1 MMEGRQRRVPVKA
14 LRQGSVPERIALRS
28 LREGLC
34 SETSNR
40 RMLKVERK
48 CFGRERCRM
57 KNCSALFFAFQRKLE
72 IGKAEKTTEFSAK
85 RAQINR
91 LWGDPSAKC
100 GKLFCFF
107 VSGRHFL
114 GRTGLQSAV
123 FPLHPVLF
131 QVEGNSKKEQFCAD
145 VCPASREESPESEII
160 FQQGKSALR
169 LNGAAQ
175 AQIDTPLGGHAPL
188 GPRTLLPEGFLQA
201 KLFRLFRIFGAAA
214 LASAGTAG
222 AAFTPIPSGGHKLSV
237 FFLR

>member
-1 MMEGRQRRVPVKA
+1 
-14 LRQGSVPERIALRS
+14 
-28 LREGLC
+28 
-34 SETSNR
+34 
-40 RMLKVERK
+40 
-48 CFGRERCRM
+48 M
-57 KNCSALFFAFQRKLE
+57 KTCSAPIFVFRWKPETGKAPGKQRK
-72 IGKAEKTTEFSAK
+72 TRSFPQK

-91 LWGDPSAKC
+91 PWGDPSAKC

-169 LNGAAQ
+169 LNGAADRYPSRRSCAARSSHASPRRFSASKALSAVPDFWRGSTGFGRDSRRSFHTDTKRWTQ
-175 AQIDTPLGGHAPL
+175 AV
-188 GPRTLLPEGFLQA
+188 
-201 KLFRLFRIFGAAA
+201 RLFPPCVPGITAA
-214 LASAGTAG
+214 S
-222 AAFTPIPSGGHKLSV
+222 FPV
-237 FFLR
+237 RR

>member
-1 MMEGRQRRVPVKA
+1 
-14 LRQGSVPERIALRS
+14 
-28 LREGLC
+28 
-34 SETSNR
+34 
-40 RMLKVERK
+40 
-48 CFGRERCRM
+48 M
-57 KNCSALFFAFQRKLE
+57 KTCSAPIFVFRWKPETGKAPGKQRK
-72 IGKAEKTTEFSAK
+72 TRSFPQK

-91 LWGDPSAKC
+91 PWGDPSAKC

-175 AQIDTPLGGHAPL
+175 AQSRPAPSSFWTWPSSREKQSAWRAEMKAGLPLYPQTAS
-188 GPRTLLPEGFLQA
+188 TL
-201 KLFRLFRIFGAAA
+201 
-214 LASAGTAG
+214 
-222 AAFTPIPSGGHKLSV
+222 
-237 FFLR
+237 

>member
-1 MMEGRQRRVPVKA
+1 
-14 LRQGSVPERIALRS
+14 
-28 LREGLC
+28 
-34 SETSNR
+34 
-40 RMLKVERK
+40 
-48 CFGRERCRM
+48 M
-57 KNCSALFFAFQRKLE
+57 KTCSAPIFVFRWKPETGKAPGKQRK
-72 IGKAEKTTEFSAK
+72 TRSFPQK

-91 LWGDPSAKC
+91 PWGDPSAKC

-175 AQIDTPLGGHAPL
+175 PKMYPPWCGNIFSCRSSLF
-188 GPRTLLPEGFLQA
+188 PEG
-201 KLFRLFRIFGAAA
+201 LFQCDLFGLSWILGSAA
-214 LASAGTAG
+214 LGTAR
-222 AAFTPIPSGGHKLSV
+222 AAIAVFAAIPRSGNQLSV
-237 FFLR
+237 LNFGTLPPQK